1 MILSGQDIKKYNL
14 LLNAEESNMQ
24 AQGWDVRLDKV
35 YRCVNKPWGQKI
47 KEEDY
52 VEPVRYYEKSFRQ
65 TCIAQVWNDAGNLLY
80 YWIPPESSV
89 LFKLMETVDLSKK
102 TYDPLQRFN
111 GADCDPE
118 QKLVADTLSL
128 FLGKQSLKVPTINA
142 LVLPKSSLSRRGISV
157 HSAWW
162 DAGYKGSGVVFV
174 RTSEVPLQIKPGDS
188 FGQMIFFEGTPTD
201 SVYNGQYQGE
211 GIPKKYLRKD

>member
-1 MILSGQDIKKYNL
+1 MILSGQDIKKYGL

-47 KEEDY
+47 KDEDY
-52 VEPVRYYEKSFRQ
+52 VEPYKIIYTNGHVPFVL
-65 TCIAQVWNDAGNLLY
+65 AQICDEEDNMLY
-80 YWIPPESSV
+80 YYVPPNSSV
-89 LFKLMETVDLSKK
+89 LFKLMETVDLTRKPENHFK
-102 TYDPLQRFN
+102 TEYGYF
-111 GADCDPE
+111 
-118 QKLVADTLSL
+118 
-128 FLGKQSLKVPTINA
+128 NA

-162 DAGYKGSGVVFV
+162 DAGYKGSGVVLV

-211 GIPKKYLRKD
+211 GLKGGLQ

>member
-1 MILSGQDIKKYNL
+1 MILSGQDIKKYSL

-47 KEEDY
+47 KEDDY
-52 VEPVRYYEKSFRQ
+52 VEPIMTYEKVFGQ

-102 TYDPLQRFN
+102 TYDPLQRLN
-111 GADCDPE
+111 VNDPE
-118 QKLVADTLSL
+118 QKLMADTLSL

-162 DAGYKGSGVVFV
+162 DAGYKGSGVVLV
-174 RTSEVPLQIKPGDS
+174 RTSEVPLQIKHGDS

-201 SVYNGQYQGE
+201 SVYSGQYMGE
-211 GIPKKYLRKD
+211 GLRKV

>member
-1 MILSGQDIKKYNL
+1 MILSGQDIKKYGL
-14 LLNAEESNMQ
+14 LLNAEDSNMQ

-35 YRCVNKPWGQKI
+35 YRCVNKHWGLKI

-52 VEPVRYYEKSFRQ
+52 VEPIMAHERFFKQ
-65 TCIAQVWNDAGNLLY
+65 NCIAQVWDDNENLLY

-89 LFKLMETVDLSKK
+89 LFKLMETVDLRPREE
-102 TYDPLQRFN
+102 YCQGYL
-111 GADCDPE
+111 E
-118 QKLVADTLSL
+118 QVHY
-128 FLGKQSLKVPTINA
+128 FNA

-162 DAGYKGSGVVFV
+162 DAGYKGSGVVLV

-211 GIPKKYLRKD
+211 GLNSIKV

>member
-14 LLNAEESNMQ
+14 LLNAEDSNMQ

-35 YRCVNKPWGQKI
+35 YRCVNKPWGLKI

-52 VEPVRYYEKSFRQ
+52 VGPIMSYEDVFAQ
-65 TCIAQVWNDAGNLLY
+65 NCIAQIWDDNGNLLY

-89 LFKLMETVDLSKK
+89 LFKLTETVDLRPRKEYCQGSLEK
-102 TYDPLQRFN
+102 TRYF
-111 GADCDPE
+111 
-118 QKLVADTLSL
+118 
-128 FLGKQSLKVPTINA
+128 NA

-162 DAGYKGSGVVFV
+162 DAGYKGSGVVLV

-188 FGQMIFFEGTPTD
+188 FGQMIFFEGTSTD
-201 SVYNGQYQGE
+201 SVYSGQYQGE
-211 GIPKKYLRKD
+211 GLKDKV

>member
-35 YRCVNKPWGQKI
+35 YRCVNKHWSLKI

-52 VEPVRYYEKSFRQ
+52 VEPVLASERSFRQ
-65 TCIAQVWNDAGNLLY
+65 TCIAQVWDDDGKFLHY
-80 YWIPPESSV
+80 YIPPEHSA
-89 LFKLMETVDLSKK
+89 LFKLMETVDLRTKHD
-102 TYDPLQRFN
+102 YCQGDL
-111 GADCDPE
+111 E
-118 QKLVADTLSL
+118 QTRY
-128 FLGKQSLKVPTINA
+128 FNA

-162 DAGYKGSGVVFV
+162 DAGYKGSGVVLV
-174 RTSEVPLQIKPGDS
+174 RTSEVPLEIKPGDS
-188 FGQMIFFEGTPTD
+188 FGQMIFYEGTPTD
-201 SVYNGQYQGE
+201 SVYSGQYMGE
-211 GIPKKYLRKD
+211 GIPRIPAEV

>member
-14 LLNAEESNMQ
+14 LLGAEESNMQ

-35 YRCVNKPWGQKI
+35 YGCVNKPWGQKI

-52 VEPVRYYEKSFRQ
+52 VEPTMARERMFRQ
-65 TCIAQVWNDAGNLLY
+65 NCIAQVWDDNGNFLY
-80 YWIPPESSV
+80 YWISPESSV

-102 TYDPLQRFN
+102 TFN
-111 GADCDPE
+111 PFDESIPE
-118 QKLVADTLSL
+118 QKNVKSMIDMFMGDSSV
-128 FLGKQSLKVPTINA
+128 KIPPINA
-142 LVLPKSSLSRRGISV
+142 LILPKSSLSRRGISV

-162 DAGYKGSGVVFV
+162 DAGYKGSGVVLV

-201 SVYNGQYQGE
+201 SVYRGQYQGE
-211 GIPKKYLRKD
+211 GLNSKV

>member
-1 MILSGQDIKKYNL
+1 MTLSGQDIKKYGL
-14 LLNAEESNMQ
+14 LLNAEESNIQ

-47 KEEDY
+47 KDEDY
-52 VEPVRYYEKSFRQ
+52 VEPYKTIHNRDPD
-65 TCIAQVWNDAGNLLY
+65 CIAQVWDDENLLY
-80 YWIPPESSV
+80 YWISPESSV
-89 LFKLMETVDLSKK
+89 LFKLMETVDLTRKPENHFK
-102 TYDPLQRFN
+102 TECGYF
-111 GADCDPE
+111 
-118 QKLVADTLSL
+118 
-128 FLGKQSLKVPTINA
+128 NA

-162 DAGYKGSGVVFV
+162 DAGYKGSGVVLV

-211 GIPKKYLRKD
+211 GIPRIPAEGLNSIKT